1 MPDINFMKYFPIV
14 FAIIFVVI
22 IIIIIMTIVRNIRR
36 SISRTL
42 GNVNRIMDAVKA
54 ADDEQMYTPKSLS
67 GVESIHLRNIMRD
80 FPEFNPSLAKS
91 YIKSFITEYF
101 AAMAMHKTDLA
112 CFEDT
117 CSRQFIELM
126 SSEFSSPI
134 QTYSQVKVHK
144 VVISDYKKMGDE
156 AEVMFQLALQY
167 VPSRTGRLSQE
178 KYTVSYSYFL
188 ESGAQGEMASLI
200 CQHCGAPISSLG
212 VKVCPYCDSAV
223 AGVAMDR
230 AWKITD
236 VKKTTY

>member
-1 MPDINFMKYFPIV
+1 MRFMSIFPIV
-14 FAIIFVVI
+14 FTVIFVVI
-22 IIIIIMTIVRNIRR
+22 FIIAIINIVKGIRRNIN
-36 SISRTL
+36 RTFN
-42 GNVNRIMDAVKA
+42 NVNRIMDAVRA
-54 ADDEQMYTPKSLS
+54 ADDEQMYTPKTLT

-91 YIKSFITEYF
+91 YIKSFMGEYF
-101 AAMAMHKTDLA
+101 AAMAMRKTDLA

-126 SSEFSSPI
+126 SSEFSSPLE
-134 QTYSQVKVHK
+134 TYSQVKVHK
-144 VVISDYKKMGDE
+144 IVISDYKKMGDE

-212 VKVCPYCDSAV
+212 MKVCPYCDTAV

-236 VKKTTY
+236 VRKTTY